1 MKGSYSGASAGRYG
15 GYGGNFAVIVVDFGI
30 VPYHVPTRGAIWS
43 QYFGLRLLKFRTRT
57 GFTTGT
63 VLKIARLIQFL
74 FIYKTPS
81 NTASDEAGEAAGSL
95 AGFLEG

>member
-43 QYFGLRLLKFRTRT
+43 QYFGVRLLKFRTRT

-63 VLKIARLIQFL
+63 VLKIARLIQFFFKPRL
-74 FIYKTPS
+74 IQLQMKQVKQPVLWQDF
-81 NTASDEAGEAAGSL
+81 
-95 AGFLEG
+95 